1 MYRVCDNGLP
11 VLCDSAWVRLKINPI
26 NDGPDAVDDTLT
38 FNEDDSITVD
48 LRLNDSDVDGTLNN
62 PVIRTQPNNGT
73 VVVNANGTITFKPNP
88 NFHGLDSFM
97 YRVCD
102 NGLPVLCDS
111 AWVRLKV
118 NPVNDGPDAVDDT
131 LTLDE
136 DGSITTD
143 IRNNDIDLDGTINN
157 PTIINNPANGNV
169 VVNANGSITYTPNPN
184 YNGKDSFMYKVCDNG
199 MPVACDSA
207 WVRLNIKSV
216 NDGPLLVND
225 TASTNK
231 NTAVVVNVLVNDND
245 LDGTLSNPTIDVA
258 TLNGTL
264 LVNVNGTIT
273 YTPNLNF
280 VGIDSFQ
287 YKACDNGLPI
297 SCGNAWVII
306 NVKQVI
312 DNNKPIA
319 VNDTIVVKEGT
330 SVVFNVTLNDTDD
343 KGLGM
348 PHVILSPKYGTLLL
362 RADTTFIYT
371 PNEGYFGPDNFTYR
385 IGDLGTPNLFDTALV
400 IIKVTENT
408 LKIPGGF
415 SPDGDGLN
423 DYFVIPGIEKY
434 PNNVLRV
441 INRWGEEVFVRQR
454 YANDWGG
461 EPNLGLR
468 IQDGKLP
475 GGTYFYIFETGT
487 DEKPITGSIYI
498 NK

>member
-1 MYRVCDNGLP
+1 L
-11 VLCDSAWVRLKINPI
+11 
-26 NDGPDAVDDTLT
+26 
-38 FNEDDSITVD
+38 
-48 LRLNDSDVDGTLNN
+48 DGTLNN
-62 PVIRTQPNNGT
+62 P
-73 VVVNANGTITFKPNP
+73 
-88 NFHGLDSFM
+88 
-97 YRVCD
+97 
-102 NGLPVLCDS
+102 
-111 AWVRLKV
+111 
-118 NPVNDGPDAVDDT
+118 
-131 LTLDE
+131 
-136 DGSITTD
+136 
-143 IRNNDIDLDGTINN
+143 
-157 PTIINNPANGNV
+157 
-169 VVNANGSITYTPNPN
+169 
-184 YNGKDSFMYKVCDNG
+184 
-199 MPVACDSA
+199 
-207 WVRLNIKSV
+207 
-216 NDGPLLVND
+216 
-225 TASTNK
+225 
-231 NTAVVVNVLVNDND
+231 
-245 LDGTLSNPTIDVA
+245 TIDVTA
-258 TLNGTL
+258 LNGAL
-264 LVNVNGTIT
+264 LINANGTIT

-280 VGIDSFQ
+280 VGVDSFQ

-306 NVKQVI
+306 TVKQVN
-312 DNNKPIA
+312 DNNQPIA

-348 PHVILSPKYGTLLL
+348 PQVILAPKYGTLLL

-371 PNEGYFGPDNFTYR
+371 PNEGYFGPDDFTYR
-385 IGDLGTPNLFDTALV
+385 IGDLGTPALFDTAVV
-400 IIKVTENT
+400 IIKVTENA

-415 SPDGDGLN
+415 SPDGDGVN